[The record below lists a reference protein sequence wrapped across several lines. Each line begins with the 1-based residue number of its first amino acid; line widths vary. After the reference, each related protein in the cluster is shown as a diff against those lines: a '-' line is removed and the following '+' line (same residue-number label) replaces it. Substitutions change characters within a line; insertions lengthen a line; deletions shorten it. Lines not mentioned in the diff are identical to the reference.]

1 MPQSLQNSHQGTWGL
16 LRPDA
21 LGEGGLRVCLSVQPW
36 PVTPSQTKRS
46 KEFPHGLG
54 CYCPALLGLH
64 LGSWNGKPAPIIGT
78 GPSLLPQGHQLLD
91 VLHLQQH
98 LVLEELQ
105 VPVAIEGTGSPGCPP
120 SPLGLLVLSW
130 ALALCGWQHGGK
142 GRKNG
147 NCPLARSRPL
157 R

>member
-1 MPQSLQNSHQGTWGL
+1 MKAKS
-16 LRPDA
+16 
-21 LGEGGLRVCLSVQPW
+21 
-36 PVTPSQTKRS
+36 
-46 KEFPHGLG
+46 
-54 CYCPALLGLH
+54 YCPTLRGLH

-105 VPVAIEGTGSPGCPP
+105 VPMAVEGTGSPGCLP
-120 SPLGLLVLSW
+120 SPLGLLVLSS

-147 NCPLARSRPL
+147 NCPMARSRPVRSCL
-157 R
+157 QNPYMNYLFWSHHDTLVFYSVQNPDFGINTDPESKNTFSQGEAL